1 MADAPPPTGDGRS
14 VRMPRSRRQKGWDFG
29 FRQGGDLNREGAML
43 LFGLLVMVGVLAALY
58 LALVSYTAL
67 QALHVQELRDTL
79 IQLQAENALL
89 ERQIGER
96 HKGLLEKAVQMGFV
110 PASQVET
117 VGP

>member
-1 MADAPPPTGDGRS
+1 MDEVPPPGDARP
-14 VRMPRSRRQKGWDFG
+14 VRPPRPRRPRGWDFG
-29 FRQGGDLNREGAML
+29 FRQGGDLNRKGAVL
-43 LFGLLVMVGVLAALY
+43 LFGLLVMVGLLAALY

-79 IQLQAENALL
+79 IRLQAENALL
-89 ERQIGER
+89 EERLGEW

-110 PASQVET
+110 PASQMET

>member
-1 MADAPPPTGDGRS
+1 MADVPPHPGEGRP
-14 VRMPRSRRQKGWDFG
+14 VRVPRPHRRKGWDFG
-29 FRQGGDLNREGAML
+29 FRQGGDLNREGAAL
-43 LFGLLVMVGVLAALY
+43 LFGLLVLVGLLAALY

-67 QALHVQELRDTL
+67 HALHVQELRDTL

-89 ERQIGER
+89 ERQIGEW
-96 HKGLLEKAVQMGFV
+96 HQGLLQKAIQMGFV